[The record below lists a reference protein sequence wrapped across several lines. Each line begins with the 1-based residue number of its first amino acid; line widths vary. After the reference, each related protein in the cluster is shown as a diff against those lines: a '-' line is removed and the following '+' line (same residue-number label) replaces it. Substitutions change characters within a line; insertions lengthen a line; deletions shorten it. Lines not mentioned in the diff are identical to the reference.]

1 VYYGVGP
8 DFAAVAPSHPDPAGM
23 VTFASMT
30 RTLAIALSALMSITA
45 LAEESIAG
53 TYVGDYVNKAGKSG
67 GYQLTFTPGPGGNW
81 SGEVVAVLDGKP
93 TKSSMSSLVVKG
105 DSIEA
110 AYDFEAQGHKASS
123 RIKGTKS
130 GQTFSGT
137 FETLYKG
144 KVVDTGTWKTSLK
157 K

>member
-1 VYYGVGP
+1 
-8 DFAAVAPSHPDPAGM
+8 M
-23 VTFASMT
+23 K
-30 RTLAIALSALMSITA
+30 RKLAIALSALFLMSVA
-45 LAEESIAG
+45 AFAQEGIAG
-53 TYVGDYVNKAGKSG
+53 TYVGEWVNKAGKNG
-67 GYQLTFTPGPGGNW
+67 GYQLTFAPAQDGNW
-81 SGEVVAVLDGKP
+81 TGEVVAVLDGQP
-93 TKSSMSSLVVKG
+93 TKSSMTSLVVKG

-110 AYDFEAQGHKASS
+110 AYDFEVKGNKASS
-123 RIKGTKS
+123 RIKGTKT

>member
-1 VYYGVGP
+1 
-8 DFAAVAPSHPDPAGM
+8 M
-23 VTFASMT
+23 
-30 RTLAIALSALMSITA
+30 RRNLAIALSALILFSVAA
-45 LAEESIAG
+45 LAREDIAG
-53 TYVGDYVNKAGKSG
+53 TYVGEYVNKAGKSG

-81 SGEVVAVLDGKP
+81 TGEVVAMLDAQP
-93 TKSSMSSLVVKG
+93 TKSLMTSLVVKG

-110 AYDFEAQGHKASS
+110 AYDFEVKGNKASS
-123 RIKGTKS
+123 RIKGTKTD
-130 GQTFSGT
+130 QTLSGT

>member
-1 VYYGVGP
+1 
-8 DFAAVAPSHPDPAGM
+8 M
-23 VTFASMT
+23 
-30 RTLAIALSALMSITA
+30 RRNLAIALSALILISVAA
-45 LAEESIAG
+45 LAETDIAG
-53 TYVGDYVNKAGKSG
+53 TYVGEYVNKAGKSG

-81 SGEVVAVLDGKP
+81 TGEVIAVLDGQP
-93 TKSSMSSLVVKG
+93 TKSPMTSLVVKG

-110 AYDFEAQGHKASS
+110 AYDFEVKANKASS
-123 RIKGTKS
+123 RITGTKT
-130 GQTFSGT
+130 GQTFSGK